1 MLMETNMQ
9 ITFLGAVHTVT
20 GSKYLLTVNSRKI
33 LIDCGL
39 FQGPKELR
47 LRNRNPLPIDP
58 KDIDAVII
66 THAHIDHTGYL
77 PILVKNG
84 YKGKIY
90 CSDGTMSLCSVLLLD
105 SGYLQEEEARFANRT
120 GYSKHEPALPLYTM
134 EDARKTLTHF
144 EAIDF
149 EVPHILFD
157 DCSFELFRA
166 GHIIGAS
173 FIKIKNNNT
182 TILFTGDIGRPHDP
196 VMLPPTIIQE
206 ADYIVMEST
215 YGDRIHDSTNPQPQI
230 GAVINETVKRGGSI
244 IIPAFAV
251 GRAQSLL
258 YYIYELKKSGVI
270 SDIPVYL
277 DSPMATSATKILCK
291 HMKDHRLN
299 EDQCK
304 HLCNAAK
311 YINSPKESQQL
322 DADKSP
328 KIIISASGM
337 LEGGRILHHLKAFA
351 PDPKSSILITGY
363 QAVGTRGAQLVKGD
377 REIKIHGEQ
386 VPIRAQV
393 EVMSSG
399 SAHADYREMLDWLKH
414 FKSPPKKVFITH
426 GEYNSA
432 ITFKSHIEK
441 ELGWQCEV
449 PDYLEK
455 VELL

>member
-1 MLMETNMQ
+1 MQ
-9 ITFLGAVHTVT
+9 LTFLGAVHTVT
-20 GSKYLLTVNSRKI
+20 GSKYLLSVNSKNI

-47 LRNRNPLPIDP
+47 LRNRSPLPIDP

-105 SGYLQEEEARFANRT
+105 SGYLQEEEARFANRS

-134 EDARKTLTHF
+134 EDARKSLTHF

-149 EVPHILFD
+149 EVPHTLFD

-173 FIKIKNNNT
+173 FIKIKNKNT

-196 VMLPPTIIQE
+196 VMQSPTIIQE

-215 YGDRIHDSTNPQPQI
+215 YGDRIHDSTNPQMQI
-230 GAVINETVKRGGSI
+230 AEVINQTVKRGGSI

-258 YYIYELKKSGVI
+258 YYINEIKKSGVI

-299 EDQCK
+299 EDQCTQ
-304 HLCNAAK
+304 LCNAAK
-311 YINSPKESQQL
+311 YINSPKESMQL
-322 DADKSP
+322 DTDKSP

-337 LEGGRILHHLKAFA
+337 LEGGRILHHLKVFG
-351 PDPKSSILITGY
+351 PDPKSTILITGY

-399 SAHADYREMLDWLKH
+399 SAHADYREMLDWLKN